1 MWRLLRGVSS
11 FLLIDRLT
19 KRVKE
24 IAEVEPSLDE
34 ALERY
39 NKAHRTMVEMEAV
52 IQAKHNKL
60 QRIINQRKGV

>member
-1 MWRLLRGVSS
+1 
-11 FLLIDRLT
+11 
-19 KRVKE
+19 VKE